1 MDQPK
6 VINMGVKGEEITV
19 EFIDTELSVVN
30 SLRRVALSSIPC
42 LVFRG
47 FPHKENLI
55 NITKNTSK
63 FNNEYLKHRIQQ
75 IPIYYSNENDFEA
88 FMNKYEI
95 RLSMANETNNLLYV
109 TTEHLNIYDKN
120 TGTVVNNG
128 ALKSKQLFPPDSI
141 TGEYIIIA
149 VLSPKITEDDITEEL
164 QMNISFSVGTAKED
178 SCWNMVTK
186 CCFENK
192 RDDTRLTKFL
202 KKDPEVVAAYFKND
216 AVSIDKY
223 LKTTMTESELF
234 DFKILE
240 GQRFYNPNNYILK
253 LETVGV
259 YTCDTII
266 KKSCNYIISR
276 LIELEKFISQLSIE
290 EFKINSGT
298 NYGLFK
304 DKTNTSTVYNLYIP
318 NDDYT
323 IGKILE
329 TYLYKMC
336 KGEIFY
342 VSFKKE
348 HPHDK
353 HCYVL
358 FSFIDNE
365 VTPENIMVNFKKVS
379 TELIKTYQYISS
391 NFTEKI

>member
-1 MDQPK
+1 MEQIK
-6 VINMGVKGEEITV
+6 VINYGTKGDEITV

-30 SLRRVALSSIPC
+30 SLRRVALSNIPA

-55 NITKNTSK
+55 NISKNTSK
-63 FNNEYLKHRIQQ
+63 FNNEYLKHRVQQ
-75 IPIYYSNENDFEA
+75 VPIYYSNEADFET

-95 RLSMANETNNLLYV
+95 RLNMANETNNIMYV
-109 TTEHLNIYDKN
+109 TTEHFNIYDKT
-120 TGTVVNNG
+120 TGNIVNNG
-128 ALKSKQLFPPDSI
+128 ALKSKQLFPPDII
-141 TGEYIIIA
+141 TGEYILLA
-149 VLSPKITEDDITEEL
+149 VLSPKITEDDIVEEL
-164 QMNISFSVGTAKED
+164 QMAISFSVGTAKED

-192 RDDTRLTKFL
+192 RDETRLTKFL
-202 KKDPEVVAAYFKND
+202 KKDPEVVAAYYKND

-223 LKTTMTESELF
+223 LKGTMTESELV

-240 GQRFYNPNNYILK
+240 GQRFYVPNNYILK

-266 KKSCNYIISR
+266 KKACAYVINR
-276 LIELEKFISQLSIE
+276 MIEFEKFIAQMTIE
-290 EFKINSGT
+290 EYKINTGPDFA
-298 NYGLFK
+298 LFK

-323 IGKILE
+323 IGKIVE

-336 KGEIFY
+336 RGEMFY

-353 HCYVL
+353 HCYIL

-365 VTPENIMVNFKKVS
+365 ITTENIMVNFKKVS
-379 TELIKTYQYISS
+379 SELIKTYQYISS